1 MDSSTRS
8 IARYQTMELFQ
19 MKIAITGGTAGIG
32 QALGNK
38 YEALGHEVV
47 RLSRR
52 TGHNIRVIPKM
63 ADTIQPCDLFI
74 NNAQAGYAQSE
85 LLFAMADRWQGT
97 KKHIIVIST
106 QMTQSPVSS
115 LPGLDMDQYRIQ
127 KVALEESVRQLR
139 NQDLGIK
146 FTIIRPGN
154 IATSLDK
161 TVPPAADV
169 DNWANTLIDIFELA
183 RIQNLRISDIS
194 LGPV

>member
-1 MDSSTRS
+1 
-8 IARYQTMELFQ
+8 
-19 MKIAITGGTAGIG
+19 
-32 QALGNK
+32 
-38 YEALGHEVV
+38 
-47 RLSRR
+47 
-52 TGHNIRVIPKM
+52 
-63 ADTIQPCDLFI
+63 
-74 NNAQAGYAQSE
+74 
-85 LLFAMADRWQGT
+85 
-97 KKHIIVIST
+97 
-106 QMTQSPVSS
+106 MTQSPVSS

-139 NQDLGIK
+139 NQDLGIR

-183 RIQNLRISDIS
+183 QIQNLRISDIS

>member
-1 MDSSTRS
+1 
-8 IARYQTMELFQ
+8 

-38 YEALGHEVV
+38 YESLGHEIV

-52 TGHNIRVIPKM
+52 NGHNIRVIPKI
-63 ADTIQPCDLFI
+63 ADVIQPCDLFI
-74 NNAQAGYAQSE
+74 NNAQAGYAQTE
-85 LLFAMADRWQGT
+85 LLFEMANRWQGT

-146 FTIIRPGN
+146 FTIVRPGN

-194 LGPV
+194 LGP

>member
-1 MDSSTRS
+1 
-8 IARYQTMELFQ
+8 
-19 MKIAITGGTAGIG
+19 MKIAITG
-32 QALGNK
+32 
-38 YEALGHEVV
+38 

-52 TGHNIRVIPKM
+52 NGHNIRVIPKM
-63 ADTIQPCDLFI
+63 ADVIQPCDLFI
-74 NNAQAGYAQSE
+74 NNAQAGYAQTE

-127 KVALEESVRQLR
+127 KIALEESVRQLR
-139 NQDLGIK
+139 NRDLGIK